1 MTSAYPDPW
10 FAPIYGICSEI
21 DLLKC
26 LVPGFPVAQA
36 GIPVERGKSGRGG
49 LVTTYHD
56 EQARSRARSWSRT
69 RWLVMAGLL
78 AAIAVVIVLV
88 LLYAGGGGG
97 SGGGG
102 GY

>member
-49 LVTTYHD
+49 LV
-56 EQARSRARSWSRT
+56 
-69 RWLVMAGLL
+69 
-78 AAIAVVIVLV
+78 
-88 LLYAGGGGG
+88 
-97 SGGGG
+97 
-102 GY
+102 